1 MVCGA
6 AVINARMD
14 TVTDIVAQSLNVLAL
29 GHKPLQCSVSLSVDR
44 ISRPKPGMVCGSDC
58 EGADA

>member
-1 MVCGA
+1 
-6 AVINARMD
+6 MD